1 MGGATSKLSQIE
13 NLYALQHHPE
23 GDRFAAEREFFDR
36 RIDGPASDAHR
47 VLLNAGASE
56 LSPEQRDG
64 WARFIVAI
72 AARAPAAVEHARFG
86 ALQHFDEEPEEYAPT
101 DLPRVP
107 RALRPWRLY
116 GLSAPNP
123 GECHRRPSQS
133 REGRKDALVDSQAA
147 GP

>member
-56 LSPEQRDG
+56 LSPEQRDA
-64 WARFIVAI
+64 WARFIVSI

-86 ALQHFDEEPEEYAPT
+86 ALQHFDEEPEEYDSLTFREFLERYVPGVFT
-101 DLPRVP
+101 DFPLQILANVIDDP
-107 RALRPWRLY
+107 A
-116 GLSAPNP
+116 
-123 GECHRRPSQS
+123 
-133 REGRKDALVDSQAA
+133 KA
-147 GP
+147 GKVARMHW